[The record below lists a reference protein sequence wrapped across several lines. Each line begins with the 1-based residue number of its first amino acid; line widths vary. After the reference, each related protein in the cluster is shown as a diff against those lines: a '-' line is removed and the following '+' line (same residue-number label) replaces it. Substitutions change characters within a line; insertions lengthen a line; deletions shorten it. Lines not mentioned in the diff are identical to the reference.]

1 MKIHQISIFIENK
14 PGSLMAPCRALADAG
29 INILTL
35 SLADTRDFGIVHFIV
50 DDWRRAKDVLETEGL
65 VVNVV
70 EVIAL
75 EVDDRPG
82 GLADMLAILDR
93 GGLSVEYMYAF
104 TFGAGGK
111 AVLVFRFQEPD
122 RAIAHLAKSGIRCF
136 DTPTLM
142 ARCVNNG

>member
-1 MKIHQISIFIENK
+1 MKIHQVSIFIENK
-14 PGSLMAPCRALADAG
+14 PGHLMAPCRTLADAG
-29 INILTL
+29 VNILTL

-70 EVIAL
+70 EVVAL

-82 GLADMLAILDR
+82 GLADMLAIIDR

-111 AVLVFRFQEPD
+111 AVLVFRFSDPD
-122 RAIAHLAKSGIRCF
+122 RAITHLGNAGISLF
-136 DTPTLM
+136 DIPGLM
-142 ARCVNNG
+142 ARCEGGG

>member
-14 PGSLMAPCRALADAG
+14 PGRLMTPCRTLADAG

-35 SLADTRDFGIVHFIV
+35 SVSDTRDFGIVHFIV
-50 DDWRRAKDVLETEGL
+50 DDWRRAKEVLETDGL
-65 VVNVV
+65 AVNVV
-70 EVIAL
+70 EVVAL

-82 GLADMLAILDR
+82 GLADMLAVLDQ

-111 AVLVFRFQEPD
+111 AVLVFRFNDPD
-122 RAIAHLAKSGIRCF
+122 RALAHLREAGVRCF
-136 DTPTLM
+136 DTPGLM
-142 ARCVNNG
+142 ARCEGDG